1 MSRSWRPIMRYIDA
15 AGSTVLALLSLVLV
29 AGVFTL

>member
-1 MSRSWRPIMRYIDA
+1 MRYVDA

-29 AGVFTL
+29 AGVLAL